1 MKECEISDLN
11 ERQLEALEVLI
22 DIGGWATSG
31 QLKYHGVNHSSANA
45 LVERGFAEKRIVQ
58 ESFYGIS
65 EWRILIDRLPDLTS
79 IISENSVFG
88 MLIKSNLVI
97 YSMAN
102 KMLKDQANAILDS
115 ANPDVKH

>member
-1 MKECEISDLN
+1 MKDCEIEDLN
-11 ERQLEALEVLI
+11 EKQIKALEVLI

-31 QLKYHGVNHSSANA
+31 QLKYHGVNHSSAVA
-45 LVERGFAEKRIVQ
+45 LVARGFAESRIVE
-58 ESFYGIS
+58 ESFYGIT
-65 EWRILIDRLPDLTS
+65 EWRVLIERLPDLTNL
-79 IISENSVFG
+79 ISENSVFG

-102 KMLKDQANAILDS
+102 KMLKDQANAILNS